1 MRLLISVLSG
11 VLALT
16 VALPVTA
23 QPVRVVAVA
32 DFADDSTYGRLIDAR
47 GMNAVLGRLLTEQ
60 SKGHLRVAAGAEVR
74 AAMEARRYGAID
86 LDYPSRAAEIAR
98 AVGADWLI
106 TGRWTY
112 MEIDSDP
119 MELPA
124 IADSD
129 AAINI
134 RVIDAA
140 TRRILL
146 EEAFWSYSSGHWTGL
161 RWAAE
166 GALQKA
172 AERIIQLQ
180 VSRGNASSDFSGGP
194 RPCA

>member
-1 MRLLISVLSG
+1 MRLVITALSG
-11 VLALT
+11 FLVLTLT
-16 VALPVTA
+16 LPVMG
-23 QPVRVVAVA
+23 QPVRVVAIA
-32 DFADDSTYGRLIDAR
+32 DFADDSTYGKFIDAR
-47 GMNAVLGRLLTEQ
+47 QLNGVLGRLLTQQ
-60 SKGHLRVAAGAEVR
+60 SQGHLRVAPIAEVR

-112 MEIDSDP
+112 MEMDSDP
-119 MELPA
+119 MELPT

-134 RVIDAA
+134 RVIDAV

-146 EEAFWSYSSGHWTGL
+146 EESFWSHSSGYWTGL

-172 AERIIQLQ
+172 AERIVQLKL
-180 VSRGNASSDFSGGP
+180 SRGSAYGALSRGP
-194 RPCA
+194 RPCG